1 MEDGRKNEISLNIVM
16 RTDREKGDLQMY
28 SWIRILLLAFIS
40 MIICIPGISTA
51 AKPVQRPDVTREAE
65 IIAVQGDGWVNF
77 MKGQAWFEAV
87 RQQALTSGDLIKTG
101 NYGKMSVLFAD
112 DTR

>member
-1 MEDGRKNEISLNIVM
+1 
-16 RTDREKGDLQMY
+16 MY